1 MKYLYCYDLEIYP
14 NCFLC
19 CVADLVKR
27 KISVFE
33 VSTRKDQRKEMF
45 DYLREAYRNKGW
57 FIGFNNVGFDSP
69 LLHHFLKNQN
79 LTPLQLFQSAGWSS
93 AVLPGWTKI
102 GDYGKT
108 ARESSTPVCSSS
120 IWHFWLFYSGDRKQ
134 ALSV

>member
-69 LLHHFLKNQN
+69 LLHHFLKNQIIYE
-79 LTPLQLFQSAGWSS
+79 
-93 AVLPGWTKI
+93 KI
-102 GDYGKT
+102 LKSYSFFKEYPRDVT
-108 ARESSTPVCSSS
+108 
-120 IWHFWLFYSGDRKQ
+120 FWN
-134 ALSV
+134 